1 MATDN
6 PDALV
11 FVYNADSGLFNT
23 VADIGHKLFSPQTY
37 ACDLC
42 RITYGLFNVR
52 EEWRAFVEGL
62 PVAAEFLHRDQF
74 RDAHGEP
81 PVALPAVFQRRGEAL
96 EPCLTAEALAA
107 CEDVAALEAA
117 LREHCLGG

>member
-42 RITYGLFNVR
+42 RITYGLFSVR

-74 RDAHGEP
+74 REQYGEP
-81 PVALPAVFQRRGEAL
+81 RVGLPAVFVREGEVL
-96 EPCLTAEALAA
+96 TPCLDPEALAA

-117 LREHCLGG
+117 IRENCLEG